1 MSLPNGRYPDLSA
14 FRVIEEAAEELEE
27 GLQMRLEALDDVF
40 KNGEEDVDAD
50 FTMRGLLRQARL
62 LEEGHEGGPVAE
74 GDLNGGDGGNN
85 TGDGMADEVAG
96 NG

>member
-1 MSLPNGRYPDLSA
+1 
-14 FRVIEEAAEELEE
+14 
-27 GLQMRLEALDDVF
+27 MRLEALDDVF

-50 FTMRGLLRQARL
+50 FTMRGLLGQACL
-62 LEEGHEGGPVAE
+62 LEEWHEGGPVAE

-85 TGDGMADEVAG
+85 TGDRMADKVTR

>member
-1 MSLPNGRYPDLSA
+1 
-14 FRVIEEAAEELEE
+14 
-27 GLQMRLEALDDVF
+27 MRLEALDDVF
-40 KNGEEDVDAD
+40 ENGEENVDAD
-50 FTMRGLLRQARL
+50 FTMRRLLRQACL

-85 TGDGMADEVAG
+85 TGDGMADKVTR

>member
-1 MSLPNGRYPDLSA
+1 MSLPNGRDPDLSA
-14 FRVIEEAAEELEE
+14 FRVIEEAAEELAE

-62 LEEGHEGGPVAE
+62 LEEGQEGGPVAE
-74 GDLNGGDGGNN
+74 GDLNGGDGGNH
-85 TGDGMADEVAG
+85 TGDGMADKVTG
-96 NG
+96 DG